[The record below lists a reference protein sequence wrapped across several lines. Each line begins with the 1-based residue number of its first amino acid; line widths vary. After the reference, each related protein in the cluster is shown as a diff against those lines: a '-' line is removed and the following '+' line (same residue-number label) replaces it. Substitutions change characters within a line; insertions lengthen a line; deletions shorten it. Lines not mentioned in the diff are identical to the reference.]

1 MKRQIITI
9 DAEKCNGC
17 GLCVDACA
25 EGAIQLV
32 DGKARLV
39 RDDYCDG
46 LGACLG
52 ECPQGAIS
60 MAEREAAPF
69 DPGAVAAHLGHGQ
82 APQATPPRPSPAALR
97 PGGCPGMAM
106 VDFGKG
112 SPASSPRES
121 SAGAAVPSA
130 LRQWPIQLHLVP
142 TTAPYWQ
149 GADLLLAA
157 DCTAFALGGF
167 HGELLQGRRLI
178 IACPKLDDTA
188 VYVEKL
194 ATILAE
200 NDIRSLT
207 IARMEV
213 PCCGGLVRIAQQAIA
228 ASGRDLPC
236 KVVTVGLQGDLRRED
251 AQH

>member
-9 DAEKCNGC
+9 DAERCNGC
-17 GLCVDACA
+17 GQCVDACA

-52 ECPQGAIS
+52 ECPQGAIT
-60 MAEREAAPF
+60 MTEREAAPF
-69 DPGAVAAHLGHGQ
+69 DPAAVAARLGHAG
-82 APQATPPRPSPAALR
+82 PPSPAPAAPHGGTR

-106 VDFGKG
+106 FDFGQ
-112 SPASSPRES
+112 SSPMPAAMPS
-121 SAGAAVPSA
+121 GGAAAPSA

-142 TTAPYWQ
+142 PTAPYWQ

-188 VYVEKL
+188 GYVEKL
-194 ATILAE
+194 AAILAE

-207 IARMEV
+207 VARMEV
-213 PCCGGLVRIAQQAIA
+213 PCCGGLVRIARQAIA

-236 KVVTVGLQGDLRRED
+236 DVVTIGLQGDLRRED
-251 AQH
+251 AQA

>member
-9 DAEKCNGC
+9 DPEKCNGC

-52 ECPQGAIS
+52 ECPQGAIT
-60 MAEREAAPF
+60 MTEREAAPF
-69 DPGAVAAHLGHGQ
+69 DPRAVTAHLGHACPPSS
-82 APQATPPRPSPAALR
+82 APAMPHGGHR

-106 VDFGKG
+106 LDFGQA
-112 SPASSPRES
+112 SPS
-121 SAGAAVPSA
+121 SAAMSSGGGSAPSA

-142 TTAPYWQ
+142 PTAPYWQ

-167 HGELLQGRRLI
+167 HGELLSGRRLI

-188 VYVEKL
+188 GYVEKL
-194 ATILAE
+194 AAILAD

-207 IARMEV
+207 VARMEV
-213 PCCGGLVRIAQQAIA
+213 PCCGGLVRIAQQALA
-228 ASGRDLPC
+228 ASGRNLPC
-236 KVVTVGLQGDLRRED
+236 EVVTIGLQGDLRREG
-251 AQH
+251 